1 MLREL
6 KQRCLLGAAAV
17 AMLAGGSAYAQT
29 TQAPAPAN
37 PNDAPVQGPA
47 ADELEPIIVTAE
59 KRQVDLQH
67 APISVTAVSADTL
80 EKGNVT
86 GPLGLNG
93 YVPGLQ
99 INPSG
104 GSEVMVSIRGVGSQT
119 PENFFTQPGVSFHID
134 NVYIPNNIALN
145 LGFLDVDHVE
155 VLRGPQ
161 GTVFGQSSTGGAIN
175 VISKQPQLGK
185 LSGDATATFGNYS
198 YAMGKAD
205 LNVPIGDTAA
215 IRAVVQKTSH
225 DGYATA
231 TGIPGGYD
239 LDDANNVNYKLAGLW
254 QPTDNLSIT
263 LTGQHFEDDHH
274 GSALKS
280 IDDPNPDPREVTQ
293 DFPAKFKLSMDVD
306 TLNINYSLPFG
317 NLKSISS
324 YQYMDAKQSFDSD
337 RSTEALFGGYDTVA
351 AWNTKSRAIMEEVTL
366 SSNPGTDLDWIAGV
380 FYMHS
385 HSSQYVV
392 EYKGTDTSD
401 PTPVLPTST
410 SASAIPANLSYEN
423 LSSVDRDSVA
433 PFLQGTYH
441 LTDRWR
447 LTGGVRYN
455 VDLYNGW
462 GSDYYGAPS
471 PRTTQVYA
479 LTGKAETDFDL
490 TSDNMIYASWSRG
503 YKPGGINTGT
513 NSAEVVSNTYSKE
526 TVDSFEVG
534 SKNRFLNNHLNVNV
548 SAFYSKYNNMQYIEE
563 DPVPYSGGIGN
574 IPQVNMWGAEIEA
587 KYRLLD
593 NRLELGGNLTL
604 MDGEIPDSYLALDR
618 RLADAAAAKA
628 VAAGVTYPY
637 SAQWFAIRAAQ
648 SINVKGNTPPDMPGA
663 AGGVNAS
670 WLQTLGNYGSL
681 TSRIELLFRSDYE
694 ARVFNESVD
703 HVPSYSQINL
713 FFEYLPESGPWRA
726 TFTVTNLLDRSGIAG
741 RYTDPYGSGVVSNQY
756 IPPRQM
762 LASVSYSF

>member
-1 MLREL
+1 MLRDVKL
-6 KQRCLLGAAAV
+6 RYWQGFLAAAMMT
-17 AMLAGGSAYAQT
+17 AASAYAQT
-29 TQAPAPAN
+29 PPAPVDAPAGAAG
-37 PNDAPVQGPA
+37 DAELDA
-47 ADELEPIIVTAE
+47 LEPIIVTAE
-59 KRQVDLQH
+59 KRQVDLQK
-67 APISVTAVSADTL
+67 AALSVTAVSADTL

-99 INPSG
+99 ITPSG
-104 GSEVMVSIRGVGSQT
+104 GSEVIVSIRGVGSQT

-175 VISKQPQLGK
+175 VISKQPELGK

-198 YAMGKAD
+198 YAMGKAA
-205 LNVPIGDTAA
+205 LNVPVGDTAA

-225 DGYATA
+225 DGYSTA
-231 TGIPGGYD
+231 TGVPGGYD
-239 LDDANNVNYKLAGLW
+239 LDDANNVNYKLSGLW
-254 QPTDNLSIT
+254 QPTDNLTVT
-263 LTGQHFEDDHH
+263 LTGQHFDDDHH
-274 GSALKS
+274 GAALKAL
-280 IDDPNPDPREVTQ
+280 DDPNSDPRQVTQ
-293 DFPAKFKLSMDVD
+293 DYPAKFKLAMDVD
-306 TLNINYSLPFG
+306 TLTVNYSLPFA

-337 RSTEALFGGYDTVA
+337 RSTVALFGGYDTVA

-366 SSNPGTDLDWIAGV
+366 SSNPGTDLEWIGGV

-392 EYKGTDTSD
+392 EYKGTNGSD
-401 PTPVLPTST
+401 PTPVLPTNT
-410 SASAIPANLSYEN
+410 SPAALPANLSYEN

-433 PFLQGTYH
+433 PFVQATYH
-441 LTDRWR
+441 LTDRLR

-455 VDLYNGW
+455 VDQYDGW
-462 GSDYYGAPS
+462 GSDYYGKPS
-471 PRTTQVYA
+471 PRSTNVYA

-490 TSDNMIYASWSRG
+490 TPDNMVYTSWSRG
-503 YKPGGINTGT
+503 YKPGGVNTGT
-513 NSAEVVSNTYSKE
+513 TSAMVVSGSYDKE
-526 TVDSFEVG
+526 TVDSFELG
-534 SKNRFLNNHLNVNV
+534 SKNRFLANHLNVNL

-574 IPQVNMWGAEIEA
+574 IPQVNMWGAEVEA

-593 NRLELGGNLTL
+593 NRLELGANLTL

-670 WLQTLGNYGSL
+670 WQQTLGAYGTL
-681 TSRIELLFRSDYE
+681 VSRAELLFRSDYQ
-694 ARVFNESVD
+694 ARVFNEAGTD
-703 HVPSYSQINL
+703 HVPSYSQVNL
-713 FFEYLPESGPWRA
+713 FFEYTPQSGPWRA
-726 TFTVTNLLDRSGIAG
+726 TFTVTNLLDRAGISG

-762 LASVSYSF
+762 LFSVNYSF